1 MKSMN
6 QMFSVTTADS
16 LSPSGKQALLSLYE
30 ACALADKT
38 DTPLYL
44 STDLNYYK
52 KIPPFYFAWEKEK
65 LAGFLVLFMPEKEEA
80 EVTAYTHPA
89 FRGRGCF
96 RALCAAA
103 KEICRENGIR
113 RLLYTVDAA
122 CESGQTVLKSS
133 ELASYQF
140 SEYKLELEEAQ
151 PYRENRDISFEP
163 VTEGNAEVYRET
175 AAEALESRE
184 TAEIFLESMLSGPT
198 RKGYIEY
205 WKGIPVGV
213 CHINVQNGEA
223 GIYGLGVLK
232 KFRGTGLGKQF
243 VRYMSRE
250 AAGSGLPVVI
260 EVDSD
265 NQRAYSIYR
274 KYGFRVVQQTDY
286 FVDDL

>member
-1 MKSMN
+1 M
-6 QMFSVTTADS
+6 
-16 LSPSGKQALLSLYE
+16 
-30 ACALADKT
+30 
-38 DTPLYL
+38 
-44 STDLNYYK
+44 
-52 KIPPFYFAWEKEK
+52 
-65 LAGFLVLFMPEKEEA
+65 
-80 EVTAYTHPA
+80 
-89 FRGRGCF
+89 
-96 RALCAAA
+96 
-103 KEICRENGIR
+103 
-113 RLLYTVDAA
+113 
-122 CESGQTVLKSS
+122 
-133 ELASYQF
+133 
-140 SEYKLELEEAQ
+140 
-151 PYRENRDISFEP
+151 
-163 VTEGNAEVYRET
+163 
-175 AAEALESRE
+175 ESRE

-286 FVDDL
+286 FVEDL